1 MHDKNF
7 ILAGDALIAE
17 DAVRE
22 VDLSALERLRIVI
35 RHDGGEAVAEGIQA
49 IEALMHLKPSAME
62 GRRLRWARH
71 AWAFHNLMGHPVMQ
85 LLAFVGLRRWA
96 IAVHDGTVPRPK
108 VPDSKKPAP

>member
-1 MHDKNF
+1 MRDRRF

-17 DAVRE
+17 DAVHD
-22 VDLSALERLRIVI
+22 VDFSAIERLRIVI

-49 IEALMHLKPSAME
+49 IEALMRLKPSAME

-71 AWAFHNLMGHPVMQ
+71 AWAFHNLVGHPVMQ

-96 IAVHDGTVPRPK
+96 IAVHDGTVP
-108 VPDSKKPAP
+108 KPTSVRK

>member
-1 MHDKNF
+1 MRKPTF

-22 VDLSALERLRIVI
+22 VDLSALERLRVVI
-35 RHDGGEAVAEGIQA
+35 RHDGGTAVAEGIQA

-71 AWAFHNLMGHPVMQ
+71 AWAFHNLVGHPVMQ
-85 LLAFVGLRRWA
+85 MLAFVGLRRWA
-96 IAVHDGTVPRPK
+96 IAVHDGTVPRPRIG
-108 VPDSKKPAP
+108 D

>member
-1 MHDKNF
+1 MRERRF

-17 DAVRE
+17 DTVHE
-22 VDLSALERLRIVI
+22 VDLTAIEKLRIVI
-35 RHDGGEAVAEGIQA
+35 RHDGGTSVAEGIQA

-71 AWAFHNLMGHPVMQ
+71 VWAFHNLVGHPVMQ
-85 LLAFVGLRRWA
+85 LLAFVGMRRWA

-108 VPDSKKPAP
+108 IHA